1 MSQRTSCSLA
11 ILSHSDLLG
20 DVRNAT
26 SLAGGGRYTFLI
38 QKASKHT
45 VKLLVN
51 PPHPSHPFLE
61 EIIPQIFLTLLSAPA
76 QGQMSFDL

>member
-26 SLAGGGRYTFLI
+26 SFGGGGVTFPI

-51 PPHPSHPFLE
+51 PPHPSHPFLQ

-76 QGQMSFDL
+76 QEQMSFDL

>member
-1 MSQRTSCSLA
+1 M
-11 ILSHSDLLG
+11 LLPW
-20 DVRNAT
+20 
-26 SLAGGGRYTFLI
+26 GGGARYNFPI

-76 QGQMSFDL
+76 QEQMSFDL